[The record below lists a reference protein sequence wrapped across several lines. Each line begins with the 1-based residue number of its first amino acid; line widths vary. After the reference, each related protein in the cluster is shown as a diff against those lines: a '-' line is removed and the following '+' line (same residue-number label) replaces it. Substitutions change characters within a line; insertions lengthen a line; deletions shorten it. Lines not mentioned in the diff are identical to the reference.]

1 MEGLKEAIAKIPTV
15 TRYYLGGTLLM
26 SFCMTYSII
35 SPYVL
40 FLDFPSVFYQG
51 QIWRLVTTFFFA
63 GGFSMNF
70 LFAMMMIY
78 YTFN

>member
-1 MEGLKEAIAKIPTV
+1 MEGLKEAIAKILPV

-26 SFCMTYSII
+26 SFCMTYRII

>member
-1 MEGLKEAIAKIPTV
+1 MEGVKEAISKIPPV

-51 QIWRLVTTFFFA
+51 
-63 GGFSMNF
+63 
-70 LFAMMMIY
+70 
-78 YTFN
+78 